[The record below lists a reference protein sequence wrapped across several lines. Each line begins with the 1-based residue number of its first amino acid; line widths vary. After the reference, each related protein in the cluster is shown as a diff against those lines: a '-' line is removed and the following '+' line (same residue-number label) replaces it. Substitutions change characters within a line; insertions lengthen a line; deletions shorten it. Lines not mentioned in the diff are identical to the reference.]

1 MLFAYTFAQSIG
13 TPPLP
18 FNLTNFIKEYH
29 DSFYSITLSWAATQF
44 RVDYYMVTI
53 TSHAVMLQNELIL
66 AHMYNTSNNFQT
78 PDLSVVIS
86 NLPYNENITASLS
99 AHSCIGSSLPENITF
114 NIGKFI
120 NYLALGLLYSKNR
133 LSLYLT

>member
-1 MLFAYTFAQSIG
+1 MLFAYKFAQSIG
-13 TPPLP
+13 TPPSP

-53 TSHAVMLQNELIL
+53 ISHAVMLQNELIL

-78 PDLSVVIS
+78 PDPSVVIS
-86 NLPYNENITASLS
+86 NTTALEAVYLKISHL
-99 AHSCIGSSLPENITF
+99 ILVSSLI
-114 NIGKFI
+114 ILHYI
-120 NYLALGLLYSKNR
+120 GLL
-133 LSLYLT
+133 